1 MGRASTARAAGTR
14 RSTRGSP
21 AGWPGR
27 TARGCR
33 LAPDDWRLC
42 ATAEQFL
49 ALVSR
54 FDVVVT
60 TRLHGL
66 VLALRTGTPVI
77 AVDPVAGGA
86 KVSAQARAVG
96 WPALV
101 DAAALGEELLDHWWR
116 WTLSEPGRTAAA
128 GHSTR

>member
-1 MGRASTARAAGTR
+1 MNGCLTGWLAAKDCARLTADT
-14 RSTRGSP
+14 
-21 AGWPGR
+21 
-27 TARGCR
+27 R
-33 LAPDDWRLC
+33 LATGDWRLC

-86 KVSAQARAVG
+86 KASAQATALG

-101 DAAALGEELLDHWWR
+101 DADALSRDTLDHWWG
-116 WTLSEPGRTAAA
+116 WAPSGVGRTAAA
-128 GHSTR
+128 RHSMR